1 MTFTFNGV
9 AQIVVFFVILVLL
22 TKPMGLYLVA
32 VFEKKN
38 TWFEPV
44 FRPVERAIYWVCG
57 VDETREQGWKAYTIG
72 MLLFEGA
79 GVLLL
84 YLIERI
90 QAALPLNPAGQSNVD
105 PLLAWNTAVSF
116 STNTNW
122 QNYSGETTM
131 SYLTQMVGLAS
142 HNFTSAAVGIV
153 LAVAVVRGLT
163 RRSAQHLGNFWVDL
177 TRCVLYL
184 LIPICIVYALFLV
197 WQGVPDNF
205 NAYTAVT
212 SLEGFKQLIPQGPVA
227 SQEAIKMLGTNGG
240 GFFNAN
246 SAYPYENPT
255 PFSNL
260 IEMLSIFAI
269 PAGLVY
275 FFGKMAHDTKQG
287 WAIFSAMSLIFL
299 VGAFIAFGAEQAGNP
314 QLTALG
320 VNQTA
325 SEWALAQPGGNMEGK
340 EMRFGIGSSTLF
352 ATVTTDASCGAINS
366 WHDSYTPIGGLVPLV
381 NIELGEIIFGGVGS
395 GLYGMLVFAILSV
408 FIAGLMVGRTPEYL
422 GKKIEQYEMKMASL
436 AILILPL
443 TILSFTAIAVVFRPG
458 VTAIAN
464 PGPHGLSEILYAYSS
479 QVGNNGSA
487 FAGLGT
493 TTVGTASFAWYNW
506 TGAFAMLLGRFAF
519 LIPVM
524 ALAGSLAAKKVT
536 PPGPGTFPT
545 NGPLFAGLL
554 VGVALI
560 VGALTFFPAYALG
573 PLIEHLQ
580 MINGISH

>member
-1 MTFTFNGV
+1 VTFTFNGV
-9 AQIVVFFVILVLL
+9 AQIVVYFVILFLL

-38 TWFEPV
+38 TWFEPAV
-44 FRPVERAIYWVCG
+44 RPVERAIYWVCG

-90 QAALPLNPAGQSNVD
+90 QAGLPLNPAGQSNVN

-122 QNYSGETTM
+122 QNYGGEATM
-131 SYLTQMVGLAS
+131 SYLTQMVGLAT

-163 RRSAQHLGNFWVDL
+163 RRSAQHLGNFWVDM

-184 LIPICIVYALFLV
+184 LIPLCLIYALFLV

-205 NAYTAVT
+205 NAYTQVT

-255 PFSNL
+255 PFTNL
-260 IEMLSIFAI
+260 IEMLSIFTI

-275 FFGKMAHDTKQG
+275 FFGTMARDTRQG

-314 QLTALG
+314 SLTAVG
-320 VNQTA
+320 ANQTA
-325 SEWALAQPGGNMEGK
+325 SEWALTQPGGNMEGK
-340 EMRFGIGSSTLF
+340 EMRFGIASSTLF
-352 ATVTTDASCGAINS
+352 ATVTTDASCGAVNS
-366 WHDSYTPIGGLVPLV
+366 WLDSYTPIGGLVPLV

-395 GLYGMLVFAILSV
+395 GLYGMIVFAILAV

-443 TILSFTAIAVVFRPG
+443 TILSFTAIAVVFKPG
-458 VTAIAN
+458 VAAIAN
-464 PGPHGLSEILYAYSS
+464 PGPHGLAEILYAYSS

-487 FAGLGT
+487 FAGLAT
-493 TTVGTASFAWYNW
+493 TTPGTASFVWYNW

-519 LIPVM
+519 VVPVM
-524 ALAGSLAAKKVT
+524 ALAGSLGAKRVM
-536 PPGPGTFPT
+536 PAGPGTFPT
-545 NGPLFAGLL
+545 NGALFAGLL
-554 VGVALI
+554 VGVIII

-573 PLIEHLQ
+573 PLIERLQ
-580 MINGISH
+580 MLNEISH